1 MTPLRPRKRKD
12 GTTTPGTVIRLSDDR
27 LGRFGRQ
34 LVVILGP
41 GNLIGFRESGCRKTY
56 TTTIGACAA
65 MAVKQTAIAERAA
78 EAAKRKLRRAA

>member
-12 GTTTPGTVIRLSDDR
+12 GSMSTGAVERLSDAR
-27 LGRFGRQ
+27 LGRFGRE

-41 GNLIGFRESGCRKTY
+41 GELIGFREKGRRKIY

-65 MAVKQTAIAERAA
+65 MAVKQTVAA
-78 EAAKRKLRRAA
+78 AKAAKRQRRKS